1 MRRRTLGVPIVSI
14 ARTLA
19 VYVAIVV
26 GAAAIGALVGTWV
39 WGEWFVGAG
48 LAVCLAAWLALPTG
62 IMEASGGD
70 APDPDDATRPRETQH
85 PNKKLYPWSRR

>member
-1 MRRRTLGVPIVSI
+1 MRERTLDVRLRSI

-26 GAAAIGALVGTWV
+26 GAGAIGTLAGALF
-39 WGEWFVGAG
+39 WGEWFLGAG

-70 APDPDDATRPRETQH
+70 APYPDDATRPQGTQH
-85 PNKKLYPWSRR
+85 PSKNMYPGSRR